1 MKTNLHRSQVIT
13 IAILMGC
20 VLLALLPFESNVGN
34 QLSQMLKVTLTV
46 YAIARGLNAVIS
58 VAQGTELSIEPMGV
72 GLTLTPGQ
80 ILDPLNDLI
89 EQFSTVLLMASAS
102 LGIQNILLSMGDIAI
117 FRWVLAGFAAIVM
130 VLIVWQKLP
139 ERWSERLFSL
149 VLVITLLRLAIPLT
163 ILASN
168 QVQVWLEHDRQDAI
182 AVLQATQ
189 QEVAALQPDPEEPSR
204 TWYQG
209 FKDNLDV
216 KARLLDI
223 QHKAEQGI
231 NAAIYLLAEF
241 VLIMLILPIGFLFF
255 AWRLINRIT
264 KY

>member
-1 MKTNLHRSQVIT
+1 MKTALHRSQS
-13 IAILMGC
+13 IAALTMFSC
-20 VLLALLPFESNVGN
+20 VLLAFIPFESNAGN
-34 QLSQMLKVTLTV
+34 QLSEMLKVTLTV

-102 LGIQNILLSMGDIAI
+102 LGIQKILLSMGDIAI
-117 FRWVLAGFAAIVM
+117 FRWLLAGFAAIVL
-130 VLIVWQKLP
+130 VLVLWQKLP
-139 ERWSERLFSL
+139 ERWSARLFNL

-163 ILASN
+163 IMASN

-182 AVLQATQ
+182 AVLQTTRQ
-189 QEVAALQPDPEEPSR
+189 QVAALHPDPEEPSR

-216 KARLLDI
+216 KARLQDI
-223 QHKAEQGI
+223 QQKAEQGI

-241 VLIMLILPIGFLFF
+241 VLIMLILPIGFLFV
-255 AWRLINRIT
+255 AWRLIT
-264 KY
+264 KLTRT